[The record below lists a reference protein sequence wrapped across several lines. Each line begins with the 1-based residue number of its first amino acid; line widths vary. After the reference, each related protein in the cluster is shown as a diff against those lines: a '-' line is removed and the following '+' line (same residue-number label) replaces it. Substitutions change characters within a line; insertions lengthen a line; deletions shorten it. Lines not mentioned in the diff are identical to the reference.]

1 MGSERSKVRNP
12 LWRKKVDGS
21 MFDDKCTVIP
31 DWVKD
36 DIFGIRDVFPHPE
49 KNDPRSKVTITLK
62 HGNGKKTSHWGS
74 VITSHRGKLPPVM
87 RLFYKEDV
95 VEWLQEKYSL
105 TFKRNQIRRK
115 LDWNGP
121 TAEKN
126 IPFWE
131 FIDIEY
137 ISEDCEFIFTA
148 HYNLTDFDIPLQVFF
163 DNVN

>member
-1 MGSERSKVRNP
+1 MASERSKVRNP

-36 DIFGIRDVFPHPE
+36 DIFVIREVFPHPE
-49 KNDPRSKVTITLK
+49 KNDPRSKVTITLN
-62 HGNGKKTSHWGS
+62 HGKGKKTSHWGS

-95 VEWLQEKYSL
+95 VEWLEEKYSS

-131 FIDIEY
+131 FVDIEY
-137 ISEDCEFIFTA
+137 KTEDCEFIFTA
-148 HYNLTDFDIPLQVFF
+148 HYNLGESNIPLILNF
-163 DNVN
+163 D

>member
-1 MGSERSKVRNP
+1 M
-12 LWRKKVDGS
+12 WRKKVDGS
-21 MFDDKCTVIP
+21 MFDEKCTVIP

-36 DIFGIRDVFPHPE
+36 NLFNTREVFPHPE
-49 KNDPRSKVTITLK
+49 KNDPKSRVTIILSR
-62 HGNGKKTSHWGS
+62 GNGKKTSHWGS

-95 VEWLQEKYSL
+95 VEWLEDKFS
-105 TFKRNQIRRK
+105 TTWKRNQIRRK

-131 FIDIEY
+131 FVDIEY
-137 ISEDCEFIFTA
+137 NREECEFYFTA
-148 HYNLTDFDIPLQVFF
+148 HYNLDKGCLPLQIFF
-163 DNVN
+163 PSEE